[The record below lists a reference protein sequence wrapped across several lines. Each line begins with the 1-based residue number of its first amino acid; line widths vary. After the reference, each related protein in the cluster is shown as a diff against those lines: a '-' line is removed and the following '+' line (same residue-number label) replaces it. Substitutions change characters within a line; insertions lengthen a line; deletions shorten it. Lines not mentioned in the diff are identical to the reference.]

1 MLNGISPQLKKIEN
15 DKLRPIIVSKTY
27 IISVSEVCRP
37 VGINT
42 PLKFRGAALDEGE
55 KF

>member
-1 MLNGISPQLKKIEN
+1 MLNGISPQLKNIEN
-15 DKLRPIIVSKTY
+15 HKLRAIIVSKTY
-27 IISVSEVCRP
+27 VIDVSKVCRP

-55 KF
+55 KV